1 MNNSVHNIQELI
13 GIMQHSGLFPFMVV
27 NEAGYYI
34 YINEKFAALAG
45 WELNNLPNSKAD
57 EHIHYA
63 DKELFR
69 QACADSLNHPG
80 QKSTVSV
87 RYIFDDKTY
96 TIQWEL
102 SGSFVGHE
110 KSIVGFGLLLSGE
123 PLEEFAATRYA
134 EQFNEYLDGVQDGF
148 FALNRNWVFTRINR
162 FFEKVT
168 GMKREEMI
176 GKNFWDIFPDS
187 PDQPYAN
194 AMRKAFDENQTITF
208 EQPWPP
214 AYHFAVSASP
224 SKEGIICYFIDIS
237 LQKKQQ
243 LELLANEIKLK
254 AILDSTTD
262 INIMISPDMRIMNFN
277 RTADQLAETYF
288 NTNLKFDADFMD
300 YVMPELRDSFK
311 EHFRAALSGEQ
322 LTSERPVVI
331 PNGDAIWFKFLYYPV
346 YNDTGDM
353 MGVAMNITNIDAKK
367 KAEMKLLQQYDKMR
381 EIAYLQSHEARA
393 PLSNILGLI
402 NVLML
407 YTDKTNDPEILLVLD
422 HLNESAERLDK
433 VIQQIVYN
441 TRHE

>member
-1 MNNSVHNIQELI
+1 
-13 GIMQHSGLFPFMVV
+13 
-27 NEAGYYI
+27 
-34 YINEKFAALAG
+34 
-45 WELNNLPNSKAD
+45 
-57 EHIHYA
+57 
-63 DKELFR
+63 
-69 QACADSLNHPG
+69 
-80 QKSTVSV
+80 
-87 RYIFDDKTY
+87 
-96 TIQWEL
+96 
-102 SGSFVGHE
+102 
-110 KSIVGFGLLLSGE
+110 
-123 PLEEFAATRYA
+123 
-134 EQFNEYLDGVQDGF
+134 
-148 FALNRNWVFTRINR
+148 
-162 FFEKVT
+162 
-168 GMKREEMI
+168 
-176 GKNFWDIFPDS
+176 
-187 PDQPYAN
+187 
-194 AMRKAFDENQTITF
+194 
-208 EQPWPP
+208 
-214 AYHFAVSASP
+214 
-224 SKEGIICYFIDIS
+224 
-237 LQKKQQ
+237 
-243 LELLANEIKLK
+243 
-254 AILDSTTD
+254 
-262 INIMISPDMRIMNFN
+262 
-277 RTADQLAETYF
+277 
-288 NTNLKFDADFMD
+288 